1 MKSTTLPVSS
11 QAGAQEWA
19 VRLFNKSVLKQRKLM
34 EITAL
39 LGRTEQ
45 LHCLDVGS
53 DNGVIS
59 YLLRQRGGLW
69 KSADLDESSVAA
81 IANLVE
87 TGVYQIDGGR
97 TPFADNEFDR
107 VVIVDFLEHIPD
119 DAKFVQE
126 LFRIIKPDGEL
137 VINVP
142 HYKNSL
148 LRKFRYAIGQ
158 TDEKHGHLRPGYTV
172 RSLQRLLGD
181 RFSVQTQS
189 TYSKFF
195 SEAID
200 TLIVFGLSI
209 LKKGEEDD
217 SKKGMLVTG
226 KDLNQFAASFKLYS
240 LIYPFVWLFSKL
252 DYLLIFSSGY
262 MLIAKARVNKEIPE
276 KVEHSNFPETADI
289 ETSSDDYA
297 RRFSGAVGD
306 WFLQVQEKATLEML
320 TAYPNA
326 TILDVGGGHGQITGG
341 LVENNYKVTVL
352 GSAEIC
358 KVRLRPF
365 LEQGRCD
372 FQIGNVLDLPYPDQ
386 SFDVVISYRLL
397 PHVNRW
403 EEFLAELARVARQ
416 AVILDYPEI
425 RSVNYIAPQLFKFKK
440 QLEGNT
446 RRYSCFRESEIMEV
460 FKRRGFEREARF
472 AEFTLPMVLHR
483 KLNAPKFSAGM
494 ENVLRR
500 FGFTQRFGSPVILK
514 VVRK

>member
-1 MKSTTLPVSS
+1 MKSTTLSVSR
-11 QAGAQEWA
+11 QAVAQEWA
-19 VRLFNKSVLKQRKLM
+19 VRLFNKSVLKQRKFQ
-34 EITAL
+34 EIAAL
-39 LGRTEQ
+39 LGQTGQ

-59 YLLRQRGGLW
+59 YLLRQRGGSW
-69 KSADLDESSVAA
+69 KSADLDEGSVAA
-81 IANLVE
+81 IVDLVE
-87 TGVYQIDGGR
+87 TGVYQIDGRR
-97 TPFADNEFDR
+97 TPFAENEFDR
-107 VVIVDFLEHIPD
+107 VIIVDFLEHIPD
-119 DAKFVQE
+119 DSGFVQD
-126 LFRIIKPDGEL
+126 LFRIIKPGGEL

-142 HYKNSL
+142 HHKNSL

-181 RFSVQTQS
+181 RFSLQTHS
-189 TYSKFF
+189 TYSNFF

-200 TLIVFGLSI
+200 TLIVFGLSV
-209 LKKGEEDD
+209 LKRGKGDA

-226 KDLNQFAASFKLYS
+226 KDLNQFSASFKLYS

-252 DYLLIFSSGY
+252 DHLLFFSSGY
-262 MLIAKARVNKEIPE
+262 MLIAKARVNKEIAE
-276 KVEHSNFPETADI
+276 KVDQSNFPETADI

-297 RRFSGAVGD
+297 RRFSGAVGE
-306 WFLQVQEKATLEML
+306 WFLQVQKNATLEML
-320 TAYPNA
+320 TTYPNA
-326 TILDVGGGHGQITGG
+326 TILDVGGGHGQIAGG

-358 KVRLRPF
+358 KVRLRHF

-372 FQIGNVLDLPYPDQ
+372 FRVGNVLDLPYPDR

-397 PHVNRW
+397 PHVTRW

-416 AVILDYPEI
+416 AVILDYPEV

-446 RRYSCFRESEIMEV
+446 RHYSCFRESEILEV
-460 FKRRGFEREARF
+460 FKRHGFERGARF

-483 KLNAPKFSAGM
+483 KLNAPKFSAAM
-494 ENVLRR
+494 EYALRR

-514 VVRK
+514 VSRK